1 MKIKSALISLVIAS
15 MATVP
20 ALCVNA
26 ESQISLQ
33 IEGKTIETQVPPA
46 IIDGRTMVPVRD
58 IFEACGAEV
67 EWDSD
72 TKTITGKKGSTT
84 VVMQIDSKTVFIN
97 QEVVEMDAAPVIVEG
112 RTLAPARYVAESFG
126 GIVDWDAEN
135 KVVMIQG
142 VDNEEDTTVL
152 TTETTTQ
159 TTTQTT
165 TVATT
170 EVTTETT
177 TEAIKETTTVAIP
190 SDAIV
195 SRVNTDLQNAMGTYS
210 LGSYDTAGKFKTTA
224 VKQITDNWTSMAKT
238 TVDKKYVGVSK
249 TFYNRVSYCYKV
261 IDELYRNKEYGK
273 HLSNLREIMTNYK
286 NDANELINGY
296 YKTRDLTELTNI
308 SNQVYKFVSDM
319 RQEVKILS
327 DNT

>member
-1 MKIKSALISLVIAS
+1 MKIKSALIALVIAS

-142 VDNEEDTTVL
+142 VDTEEDTTVL
-152 TTETTTQ
+152 TTE

-177 TEAIKETTTVAIP
+177 TEATTETTTVALP

-195 SRVNTDLQNAMGTYS
+195 SRVNTDLQNAMKTYS
-210 LGSYDTAGKFKTTA
+210 LGSYDTAGKFKTTTI
-224 VKQITDNWTSMAKT
+224 KQITDNWTSMAKT
-238 TVDKKYVGVSK
+238 AVDKKYVAISK
-249 TFYNRVSYCYKV
+249 TFYNRISACYKV
-261 IDELYRNKEYGK
+261 IDEHYRNKIYERR
-273 HLSNLREIMTNYK
+273 LPDLRIVMSNYK
-286 NDANELINGY
+286 TDANELISTY
-296 YKTRDLTELTNI
+296 FKTRDLTELTNI
-308 SNQVYKFVSDM
+308 SNSITKFVSDM